1 LYICSAYNNDD
12 CSIGFR
18 FAEYRH
24 NKGENRTS
32 MIVHQSFKVNFEY
45 KVGYTRDLFDEENT
59 TLVRLLG
66 ENRSKVMI
74 FVDDKV
80 AEAFPALVRQAQ
92 NWAAVYPD
100 SIDLVTP
107 VEIIPGGEAIKNG
120 WQAVTDITRRMMGGG
135 ICRHSYVM
143 IVGGGAVLD
152 AVGFAAAI
160 FHRGV
165 RQIRVPTTLLA
176 QDDSGVGVKNG
187 INHNGAKNLFGCFYP
202 PDAVII
208 DYQFLRTLSD
218 RDIQSGVAEALKVA
232 LIKDKALYH
241 FIKANADAI
250 RKNHWPVL
258 EHLVLESSRLH
269 LEHIGSGDPFEK
281 GSSRP
286 LDFGHWSAHKLET
299 MSQNEIRHG
308 EAVAIGMALDICC
321 AALMEMISM
330 ALAEDILETMRNC
343 GLVLWHSTLLQCD
356 DSGQL
361 RVLSGLEEFREHLG
375 GRLTLAMPTGI
386 GSFVDIHELPE
397 HIVEKALGMLQ
408 AAKM

>member
-1 LYICSAYNNDD
+1 
-12 CSIGFR
+12 
-18 FAEYRH
+18 
-24 NKGENRTS
+24 
-32 MIVHQSFKVNFEY
+32 MIIQQSFQVNFNY
-45 KVGYTRDLFDEENT
+45 HVAYTRDLFDEKNT
-59 TLVRLLG
+59 TLARLLG
-66 ENRSKVMI
+66 KNRAKVMI

-92 NWAAVYPD
+92 RWAAVHPD
-100 SIDLVTP
+100 SIDLVSP
-107 VEIIPGGEAIKNG
+107 VEVIPGGEAIKQG
-120 WQAVTDITRRMMGGG
+120 WQPVTDITRRMMDAG
-135 ICRHSYVM
+135 ICRHSNVM

-187 INHNGAKNLFGCFYP
+187 INHNGAKNLLGCFYP
-202 PDAVII
+202 PEAVII

-218 RDIQSGVAEALKVA
+218 RDIRSGVAEALKVA
-232 LIKDKALYH
+232 LIKDEALYR

-258 EHLVLESSRLH
+258 EHLVLESSKLH
-269 LEHIGSGDPFEK
+269 LAHIGGGDPFEK

-299 MSQNEIRHG
+299 MTQNQILHG
-308 EAVAIGMALDICC
+308 EAVAVGMALDIHC
-321 AALMEMISM
+321 AAIMEMIPM
-330 ALAEDILETMRNC
+330 DLADDILDTMRNC
-343 GLVLWHSTLLQCD
+343 GLVLWNDALLRRD
-356 DSGQL
+356 GSGRLQL
-361 RVLSGLEEFREHLG
+361 LSGLEEFREHLG

-386 GSFVDIHELPE
+386 GSFVDVHALPGR
-397 HIVEKALGMLQ
+397 IVEQALCMLQ
-408 AAKM
+408 AGDGHNRAKPPVDATGLRQNSNQVKCN

>member
-1 LYICSAYNNDD
+1 
-12 CSIGFR
+12 
-18 FAEYRH
+18 
-24 NKGENRTS
+24 
-32 MIVHQSFKVNFEY
+32 MIVNQTFQVNFEY
-45 KVGYTRDLFDEENT
+45 NVAYTRDLFNENNT
-59 TLVRLLG
+59 TLVKLLG
-66 ENRSKVMI
+66 ENRSRVMI

-80 AEAFPALVRQAQ
+80 AEAFPVLARQAQ
-92 NWAAVYPD
+92 RWAAAHPD

-107 VEIIPGGEAIKNG
+107 IEIIPGGEAIKQG
-120 WQAVTDITRRMMGGG
+120 WQTVIDITRRMMDGG

-187 INHNGAKNLFGCFYP
+187 INHHGAKNLFGCFYP

-208 DYQFLRTLSD
+208 DYQFLRTLSN

-232 LIKDKALYH
+232 LIKDEALYR
-241 FIKANADAI
+241 FIKTNADAI
-250 RKNHWPVL
+250 RNNHWPVL
-258 EHLVLESSRLH
+258 EHLVMESSRLH
-269 LEHIGSGDPFEK
+269 LAHIGGGDPFEK

-299 MSQNEIRHG
+299 MTHNQVLHG
-308 EAVAIGMALDICC
+308 EAVAVGMALDIYC
-321 AALMEMISM
+321 AAIMEMIPM
-330 ALAEDILETMRNC
+330 ELADEILETMRSC
-343 GLVLWHSTLLQCD
+343 GLVLWHDALIQRDGSGRLQLL
-356 DSGQL
+356 
-361 RVLSGLEEFREHLG
+361 RGLEEFREHLG

-386 GSFVDIHELPE
+386 GSFVDVHALPD
-397 HIVEKALGMLQ
+397 HIVEQALRMLQ
-408 AAKM
+408 ASDRHSRSGPPIDATASRPDRNRAKCN

>member
-1 LYICSAYNNDD
+1 
-12 CSIGFR
+12 
-18 FAEYRH
+18 
-24 NKGENRTS
+24 
-32 MIVHQSFKVNFEY
+32 MIVNQSFQVNYEY
-45 KVGYTRDLFDEENT
+45 NVAYTRDLFDEKNR

-80 AEAFPALVRQAQ
+80 AEAFPAFARQAQ
-92 NWAAVYPD
+92 RWAAAYPD
-100 SIDLVTP
+100 SIDLAAP
-107 VEIIPGGEAIKNG
+107 VEVIPGGEAIKKG
-120 WQAVTDITRRMMGGG
+120 WQTVTDITRRMMDGG

-143 IVGGGAVLD
+143 MVGGGAVLD
-152 AVGFAAAI
+152 AVGFAAAV

-232 LIKDKALYH
+232 LIKDEALYH
-241 FIKANADAI
+241 FIKTNADAI
-250 RKNHWPVL
+250 RKIHWPVL

-269 LEHIGSGDPFEK
+269 LEHIGGGDPFEK

-299 MSQNEIRHG
+299 MTRNQVLHG
-308 EAVAIGMALDICC
+308 EAVAVGMALDIYN

-330 ALAEDILETMRNC
+330 DLADEILDTMRSC
-343 GLVLWHSTLLQCD
+343 GLVLWHDALLQRD
-356 DSGQL
+356 GSGQL
-361 RVLSGLEEFREHLG
+361 RLLSGLEEFREHLG

-386 GSFVDIHELPE
+386 GSFVDVHALPD
-397 HIVEKALGMLQ
+397 HIVEQALRMLQ
-408 AAKM
+408 AADRGRLPADTNALNENRVM

>member
-1 LYICSAYNNDD
+1 
-12 CSIGFR
+12 
-18 FAEYRH
+18 
-24 NKGENRTS
+24 
-32 MIVHQSFKVNFEY
+32 MIVNQSFQVNYEY
-45 KVGYTRDLFDEENT
+45 NVAYTRDLFDEKNR
-59 TLVRLLG
+59 TLARLLG
-66 ENRSKVMI
+66 ESRSKVMI

-80 AEAFPALVRQAQ
+80 AEAFPGLARQAQ
-92 NWAAVYPD
+92 RWAAAYPD
-100 SIDLVTP
+100 SIDLAAP
-107 VEIIPGGEAIKNG
+107 VEVIPGGEAIKKG
-120 WQAVTDITRRMMGGG
+120 WQTVTDITRRMMDAG

-143 IVGGGAVLD
+143 MVGGGAVLD
-152 AVGFAAAI
+152 AVGFAAAV

-232 LIKDKALYH
+232 LIKDEALYH
-241 FIKANADAI
+241 FIKTNADAI

-269 LEHIGSGDPFEK
+269 LEHIGGGDPFEK

-299 MSQNEIRHG
+299 MTRNQILHG
-308 EAVAIGMALDICC
+308 EAVAVGMALDIYN
-321 AALMEMISM
+321 ATVMEMISM
-330 ALAEDILETMRNC
+330 DLADEILETMRNC
-343 GLVLWHSTLLQCD
+343 GLVLWHDALLQRD
-356 DSGQL
+356 GSGQL
-361 RVLSGLEEFREHLG
+361 RLLSGLEEFREHLG

-386 GSFVDIHELPE
+386 GSFVDVHALPD
-397 HIVEKALGMLQ
+397 HIVEQALRMLQ
-408 AAKM
+408 AVDSRSSSKLQIDATEIRQNRNRAKCN